1 MSESTAL
8 LKLQEIDLALL
19 KDASVLAG
27 MPQQARLA
35 TIAQARKKVE
45 SQLTKIL
52 GQRKDAELELDEA
65 EGALAHYK
73 DVRAQVQADAMT
85 GEKTHREVRDLELS
99 LTHLAKQI
107 EKTEF
112 ELPALREGLAKLQLA
127 EKNAN
132 LMLERLDGERDATT
146 KSFDEESAE
155 IKARIV
161 KLSAQRDAE
170 AAQVSAPMMERY
182 EAARKRFRGLAV
194 ESMVG
199 NVPTVCRVKLQPSQF
214 HDLAHGPEV
223 TECPYCHRILI
234 TSELSELGE

>member
-27 MPQQARLA
+27 MPQQAKLK
-35 TIAQARKKVE
+35 TIAAARRKVE
-45 SQLTKIL
+45 TQITKIV
-52 GQRKDAELELDEA
+52 GQRKDAQIELDELEA
-65 EGALAHYK
+65 NLQHYK
-73 DVRAQVQADAMT
+73 DVQAEVQADALS

-99 LTHLAKQI
+99 LTHLAKRI
-107 EKTEF
+107 EKSQF
-112 ELPALREGLAKLQLA
+112 ELPGRREALKKLQLA

-132 LMLERLDGERDATT
+132 LMVERLDEEKAATER
-146 KSFDEESAE
+146 SFDEESAE

-161 KLSAQRDAE
+161 ELSRQRETE
-170 AAQVSAPMMERY
+170 AAQVSPVMMEKY

-194 ESMVG
+194 ETLVG

-234 TSELSELGE
+234 TTEAGE

>member
-8 LKLQEIDLALL
+8 LRLQEIDLALL
-19 KDASVLAG
+19 KDASTLAG
-27 MPQQARLA
+27 MPQQAKLKN
-35 TIAQARKKVE
+35 IAAARKKVE

-52 GQRKDAELELDEA
+52 GQRKDAQIELDDLKD
-65 EGALAHYK
+65 ALQHYK
-73 DVRAQVQADAMT
+73 DVTAEVQAEAVEGT
-85 GEKTHREVRDLELS
+85 KTHREVRDIELS

-112 ELPALREGLAKLQLA
+112 ELPVRQAALVLA

-132 LMLERLDGERDATT
+132 LMLERLDAEREATQA
-146 KSFDEESAE
+146 SYDEESAE
-155 IKARIV
+155 LKARIRS
-161 KLSAQRDAE
+161 LSAERDRE
-170 AAQVSAPMMERY
+170 SAQVGAAMMERY

-194 ESMVG
+194 ETLVG

-214 HDLAHGPEV
+214 HDLSHGPEV

-234 TSELSELGE
+234 ATEQGE